1 MTTRA
6 ADSRRSRSRR
16 TVTDEGTTIVLGDPN
31 VSRTGFRPELPP
43 VAGNADARFS
53 LAADTEPAADDK
65 KLGDKVRDVWQ
76 NNKGAIL
83 AGAAILV
90 VIALA
95 RKR

>member
-6 ADSRRSRSRR
+6 ADARRSRTRR
-16 TVTDEGTTIVLGDPN
+16 TVTDEGTTIVLGDPS

-43 VAGNADARFS
+43 VEKADARFS
-53 LAADTEPAADDK
+53 LAADTDEGGEEK
-65 KLGDKVRDVWQ
+65 KLTEKVRDVWQ